1 MDLLVTIVIGGVV
14 GWLASILMKTN
25 GQMGLLANV
34 LVGVIGSFIGFAL
47 AGALGIGADGT
58 IVRWVIS
65 VVGAALLIAMLSA
78 LGIFRRPAT
87 R

>member
-14 GWLASILMKTN
+14 GWLASILMKTDA
-25 GQMGLLANV
+25 QMGLVANV
-34 LVGVIGSFIGFAL
+34 IVGVIGSFLGFAL
-47 AGALGIGADGT
+47 AGALNIGADGT

-65 VVGAALLIAMLSA
+65 VVGASLLIAMLSA